1 MEKKKSVH
9 TDEGLQG
16 NERIEEAI
24 LALQQEPTEEL
35 LAHALT
41 VLQKGQF
48 IVAVE
53 PPVGDGTMKLQ
64 TIRTKDGGLWW
75 MAFTSFDEELRGS
88 GSVMSTFMADIGQL
102 FRSAVSVEDIQGV
115 IVNPW
120 NRTLMMDKN
129 LIKITLGEGNH

>member
-35 LAHALT
+35 LAHTLT
-41 VLQKGQF
+41 VLRKR
-48 IVAVE
+48 I
-53 PPVGDGTMKLQ
+53 
-64 TIRTKDGGLWW
+64 KDGGLWW
-75 MAFTSFDEELRGS
+75 MAFTSFEEELRGS
-88 GSVMSTFMADIGQL
+88 GSGMSTFMADMGQL